1 MLQVTAPG
9 GPVREVPIDLPSL
22 LVGRSDDNGVV
33 LDDVSVSRRHARLV
47 IESGNLLVEDLGS
60 ASGTFIDGHRIP
72 PHSPN
77 LVEPNQTLR
86 FGNVEARFVPP
97 SVAGAQPEAG
107 EAPVPSVAAAAA
119 AAAAAVPPVAAAAA
133 AFTPPPPAPP
143 EPPVGPAPSALR
155 LSVTTTAAE
164 VAAGDVLYATATVQN
179 RGRIVE
185 QVSIE
190 VPDLDPAWVTVNTRT
205 LALLPGDKEDVTI
218 VVRPPRRPDAT
229 AGPHQFTVLA
239 RASQQGEQAAATASF
254 SILPFEAVTAGLQP
268 VQAQRNFRLVARNDG
283 NAPANFALKGV
294 DDEGAFA
301 YDFDSAALEVPPG
314 EERSVGVRVRA
325 PGGKLFGQRQLK
337 PFKLLASPP
346 GGGAPIEA
354 AGQLAISPPLERM
367 KRPAMMLLGLAVL
380 ALIAGVAF
388 AFWPGGDKT
397 PPAQPAT
404 PTAVPTL
411 PPAQAEAKFEGVHL
425 CGPGTGATVTA
436 TVATTVSGAVRR
448 SVAGTLPAVADP
460 TTPFFAQ
467 NDARW
472 AKVEYAKARDEQ
484 FRAQNRCGSTIEQC
498 GCAMTSVATVL
509 TLYQLF
515 AMPDGAT
522 LNPQTLNDWFNRD
535 ATRTSRGWVS
545 RGYIYGDV
553 VWAAANSLSA
563 EMAKAFPGVRTVR
576 FVSTGSGSEAQ
587 IRSELAAGRPII
599 LEVPG
604 HWIAAVG
611 IDPAT
616 SKILIND
623 PYYATRQT
631 LDAYA
636 GKVLSSVLFEPSD
649 DLSAVVVS
657 VPSNLRV
664 RITDANGRVVGTL
677 DGKTAE
683 DAKKNALTGIT
694 GSSYSF
700 REAWRDPTCIESA
713 PPPGSGTNQIVLPRP
728 ANGSYRVEVIDPN
741 GGPTTVA
748 IHTFDKDGNET
759 VNTRDGQGKIDMGVD
774 VQQGGPTPTPETPT
788 PTPTVT
794 PTPRPGVTPPT
805 PTFTPTS
812 TPTPTV
818 TPTPTLTPTPAPLAP
833 TVSLACNGTASQ
845 PAGANFWRVRVV
857 CQAKVTGTWD
867 PDSAAWALNKDPL
880 RQFAGKL
887 DIDYSFTVD
896 TLVPFTVFFTA
907 CNGSSCITNPSRT
920 LNLP

>member
-1 MLQVTAPG
+1 MLQVTVPG
-9 GPVREVPIDLPSL
+9 GAVREVPIDLPSL

-97 SVAGAQPEAG
+97 SVAGVQPEAG
-107 EAPVPSVAAAAA
+107 EAPVPPV
-119 AAAAAVPPVAAAAA
+119 AAAAVPPLAAATASFA
-133 AFTPPPPAPP
+133 PTPPTPAAPP
-143 EPPVGPAPSALR
+143 EPPAGPGPSPLR
-155 LSVTTTAAE
+155 LSVSTTAAA

-185 QVSIE
+185 QVSIDI
-190 VPDLDPAWVTVNTRT
+190 PDLPPEWVTVSTRMV
-205 LALLPGDKEDVTI
+205 ALLPGDKEDVTI

-229 AGPHQFTVLA
+229 AGQHLFTVLA
-239 RASQQGEQAAATASF
+239 TARQQGEQVSATATF

-268 VQAQRNFRLVARNDG
+268 VQAARDFRLVARNDG
-283 NAPANFALKGV
+283 NTPASFALKGV
-294 DDEGAFA
+294 DDEGVFG
-301 YDFDSAALEVPPG
+301 YDFDSTALEVPPG
-314 EERSVGVRVRA
+314 EERSVGVRVSA
-325 PGGKLFGQRQLK
+325 PGVKLFGQRQVK
-337 PFKLLASPP
+337 PFKIVASPP
-346 GGGAPIEA
+346 GGGAPLEA
-354 AGQLAISPPLERM
+354 AGQLTISPPLERM
-367 KRPAMMLLGLAVL
+367 KRPAMVLLGLALL
-380 ALIAGVAF
+380 ALLGGVAY
-388 AFWPGGDKT
+388 AFWPGGGKT
-397 PPAQPAT
+397 PPAQPET

-411 PPAQAEAKFEGVHL
+411 PPEQAEAKFDGVHL
-425 CGPGTGATVTA
+425 CGPGQQAAASA
-436 TVATTVSGAVRR
+436 TVAATVSAAVRR

-467 NDARW
+467 NDSRW
-472 AKVEYAKARDEQ
+472 AKQEYAKAKDEQ
-484 FRAQNRCGSTIEQC
+484 FRSQNLCGSTIEQC

-509 TLYQLF
+509 ALYQLF
-515 AMPDGAT
+515 SMPDGT
-522 LNPQTLNDWFNRD
+522 SLNPQTLNDWFNRD

-563 EMAKAFPGVRTVR
+563 DMARAFPGVRTVR
-576 FVSTGSGSEAQ
+576 FVGTGSGSEAQ

-616 SKILIND
+616 NKILIND
-623 PYYATRQT
+623 PYYANRQT

-636 GKVLSSVLFEPSD
+636 GKVRSSVLFEPSD
-649 DLSAVVVS
+649 DLSAVVVT

-677 DGKTAE
+677 DGKTPE

-694 GSSYSF
+694 GSTYSF
-700 REAWRDPTCIESA
+700 RESWRDPTCIESA

-728 ANGSYRVEVIDPN
+728 ATGSYHVEVIDPN
-741 GGPTTVA
+741 GGPTTAA

-759 VNTRDGQGKIDMGVD
+759 VKTVDQQGKIDMGID

-788 PTPTVT
+788 STPTVT

-805 PTFTPTS
+805 ATFTPTPTATA
-812 TPTPTV
+812 TPTDTPTV
-818 TPTPTLTPTPAPLAP
+818 TPTPTPRGPVAPSITLDCGG
-833 TVSLACNGTASQ
+833 SASQ
-845 PAGANFWRVRVV
+845 ASSTAPWTVRVV
-857 CQAKVTGTWD
+857 CHATARGTWD
-867 PDSAAWALNKDPL
+867 PASAAWMLNKDPL
-880 RQFAGKL
+880 PQFAGKL
-887 DIDYSFTVD
+887 DIDYRFQTP
-896 TLVPFTVFFTA
+896 TLVPFTVYFTA
-907 CNGSSCITNPSRT
+907 CNQGACITTPSST

>member
-77 LVEPNQTLR
+77 LVEANQTLR

-97 SVAGAQPEAG
+97 TVAGAQPEAG
-107 EAPVPSVAAAAA
+107 EPP
-119 AAAAAVPPVAAAAA
+119 VPPVAAAAVPPLAAATA
-133 AFTPPPPAPP
+133 AFTPGPAVPP
-143 EPPVGPAPSALR
+143 EPPAGAAPSALR
-155 LSVTTTAAE
+155 LSVGTTAAE

-185 QVSIE
+185 QVSLE
-190 VPDLDPAWVTVNTRT
+190 VPDLPPDWVTINTRT

-229 AGPHQFTVLA
+229 AGLHQFTVLA
-239 RASQQGEQAAATASF
+239 TATQQGEQAAATASF
-254 SILPFEAVTAGLQP
+254 SILPFEALTVGLQP
-268 VQAQRNFRLVARNDG
+268 VQAQRDFRLVARNDG

-294 DDEGAFA
+294 DDEAAFG

-314 EERSVGVRVRA
+314 EERSVGVRVSA
-325 PGGKLFGQRQLK
+325 PGVKLFGQRQVR
-337 PFKLLASPP
+337 PFKLVASP
-346 GGGAPIEA
+346 A
-354 AGQLAISPPLERM
+354 AGGPPVEATGQLVISPPLQRL
-367 KRPAMMLLGLAVL
+367 KRPAMLLLGLAALGAIAAL
-380 ALIAGVAF
+380 AFFL
-388 AFWPGGDKT
+388 WPSGDKT
-397 PPAQPAT
+397 PPAKGET
-404 PTAVPTL
+404 PTTAPT
-411 PPAQAEAKFEGVHL
+411 PPADPEARFEGVHL
-425 CGPGTGATVTA
+425 CGPGQQAAATA
-436 TVATTVSGAVRR
+436 TVAATVSAAVRR
-448 SVAGTLPAVADP
+448 AVAGALTATADP
-460 TTPFFAQ
+460 SAPFFAQ

-472 AKVEYAKARDEQ
+472 AKVEYAKAKDEQ

-509 TLYQLF
+509 TLYQLLS
-515 AMPDGAT
+515 MPDGTA
-522 LNPQTLNDWFNRD
+522 LSPQTLNDWFNRD

-576 FVSTGSGSEAQ
+576 FVTTGSGSEAQ

-616 SKILIND
+616 NKILIND

-631 LDAYA
+631 LDAYK

-649 DLSAVVVS
+649 DLSAVVVT
-657 VPSNLRV
+657 VPSNMRV
-664 RITDANGRVVGTL
+664 RITDSSGRVVGTL
-677 DGKTAE
+677 DGKTPQ
-683 DAKKNALTGIT
+683 DALKNALTGIT

-700 REAWRDPTCIESA
+700 RETWRDPNCIESA
-713 PPPGSGTNQIVLPRP
+713 PPPGAGTNQIMLPRP

-741 GGPTTVA
+741 GGSTTVA

-759 VNTRDGQGKIDMGVD
+759 VNTRDGQGKIDMGID
-774 VQQGGPTPTPETPT
+774 VQTGGPTPTPDTPT
-788 PTPTVT
+788 PTPTAT
-794 PTPRPGVTPPT
+794 STPRPGVTPPT
-805 PTFTPTS
+805 PTFTPTATS
-812 TPTPTV
+812 TPTSIPTLIPTPTPTPRGPV
-818 TPTPTLTPTPAPLAP
+818 APS
-833 TVSLACNGTASQ
+833 VSLSCGGSASQASPTAPWTVRLVCHATAS
-845 PAGANFWRVRVV
+845 
-857 CQAKVTGTWD
+857 GTWD
-867 PDSAAWALNKDPL
+867 AASAAWMLNKETL
-880 RQFAGKL
+880 SQFAGKL
-887 DIDYSFTVD
+887 DMDYRFQTQ
-896 TLVPFTVFFTA
+896 TLVPFTVYFTA
-907 CNGSSCITNPSRT
+907 CNQDACITTPSST